1 MMQEEVFKMWLR
13 FNMDTAGRTDNY
25 YDQCNIAASRSY
37 VILSHRGTLILSIH
51 KKYGKMI
58 LKELGGTSALD
69 ERILNWAFEEVHVR
83 LDGQRV
89 LAVSLTKTEANKN
102 VSYYGYYIT
111 LEGDEVL

>member
-1 MMQEEVFKMWLR
+1 MQEEVFKMWLR
-13 FNMDTAGRTDNY
+13 FNMDTAGRTNNY
-25 YDQCNIAASRSY
+25 YEQCNIAASRSY
-37 VILSHRGTLILSIH
+37 VILSHRSTLILSIH

-69 ERILNWAFEEVHVR
+69 ERILNWVFEEVPIR

-89 LAVSLTKTEANKN
+89 LSVSLVKTIANEK
-102 VSYYGYYIT
+102 VKFGGYYMI